1 MFFGQKK
8 CDQIARELG
17 VTFKPFD
24 KSDRK
29 NGFQRIT
36 FTGPN
41 VLAINGALDMLDE
54 AVTKFNRH
62 KLWERRTAVAKGLH
76 ATPRATQRKQT
87 TVAKNST
94 KGSRFSALTLDDDDD
109 DDESKPATTTP
120 QEKKAPKKWTPG
132 PFRNLLGPAKPKLG
146 FWEGV
151 LAILHAQSTRHLQ
164 SRRQLHLQQS
174 LITKWWQNG
183 RFIRLHSRFLNS
195 LSLHSLHRRH
205 GTSEI

>member
-1 MFFGQKK
+1 MTTHTAEFSYPVRAFGQKK

-62 KLWERRTAVAKGLH
+62 KGFGNVARQSQKDFTL
-76 ATPRATQRKQT
+76 PRATQGETGNRCK
-87 TVAKNST
+87 
-94 KGSRFSALTLDDDDD
+94 
-109 DDESKPATTTP
+109 E
-120 QEKKAPKKWTPG
+120 
-132 PFRNLLGPAKPKLG
+132 
-146 FWEGV
+146 
-151 LAILHAQSTRHLQ
+151 
-164 SRRQLHLQQS
+164 
-174 LITKWWQNG
+174 
-183 RFIRLHSRFLNS
+183 
-195 LSLHSLHRRH
+195 
-205 GTSEI
+205 

>member
-1 MFFGQKK
+1 MTTHTAEFSYPIGAFGQKK

-62 KLWERRTAVAKGLH
+62 KVGTARQAKDF
-76 ATPRATQRKQT
+76 T
-87 TVAKNST
+87 
-94 KGSRFSALTLDDDDD
+94 
-109 DDESKPATTTP
+109 
-120 QEKKAPKKWTPG
+120 
-132 PFRNLLGPAKPKLG
+132 
-146 FWEGV
+146 
-151 LAILHAQSTRHLQ
+151 
-164 SRRQLHLQQS
+164 LHLA
-174 LITKWWQNG
+174 L
-183 RFIRLHSRFLNS
+183 L
-195 LSLHSLHRRH
+195 RRNRQPLRR
-205 GTSEI
+205 E